1 MNRAATRERI
11 AIGCVSLAVVL
22 FEVLVTR
29 VLSVTLSYHFAF
41 LAVSLAM
48 LGLGA
53 PGVWFT
59 LSPPGPTA
67 LRRAL
72 FASAAALPLS
82 MLLVVHVGAPFR
94 GVTTF
99 WVLCLLAPMLCL
111 GAAVCL
117 LLLRARGREVGTMY
131 AADLAG
137 AALGAALAVP
147 LLHGIPTPSVIASL
161 ALLPIA
167 ALATLDP
174 RARRAAAALA
184 LALVASI
191 AWGAPY
197 RLRYTRYYREDR
209 PPLYER
215 WTPTARVTVND
226 RSTVGQFLGWGMGT
240 RWQRHDVDHLWVDQD
255 GSAGTEIL
263 RHSRGEAYP
272 DALLYDVTSA
282 AYQVG
287 APRRAC
293 IVGGGG
299 GRDILTA
306 LAAGLR
312 SVDVVELNPY
322 IVDAVSRPFGRYSG
336 DPYHLPGVTTF
347 VGEGRSHLSRSDTP
361 CDVLQISLIDT
372 FAASSAG
379 AYALTEN
386 SLYTVEAMR
395 TYWSRLGP
403 DGVLSISR
411 YSRGAGWVESVR
423 LVLLELEAL
432 RAEGVDDPRQHLVVF
447 DTGGVANT
455 MVFRRRV
462 DAARIAELSRVAS
475 LRGFTPVWPISTAER
490 SSAPMVIA
498 IRHGEQPF
506 AARGFDVSPP
516 TDDRPFFFQTLNI
529 LHGSDS
535 TAARG
540 SAEREQSVSLLRRL
554 MLGLGA
560 LTFALFI
567 LPLVL
572 RGRLPAAKGAG
583 RATGFFAA
591 LGFGFMFVEIPLLQ
605 RLALYLGHPSYAT
618 TVALGALLLGA
629 GVGAALAPRIS
640 QTRVGLALLL
650 VPAVVAATTLGLTG
664 PIAYHSAHWSLSARV
679 AITAAMVFTA
689 GLAMGVPFAMGM
701 ARFDDRDRSWY
712 WAINGAAGVL
722 ASVLALG
729 IALITGL
736 SAVLQIALGCYLL
749 AALLYPRNEATP
761 DAT

>member
-1 MNRAATRERI
+1 MHGVITRERV
-11 AIGCVSLAVVL
+11 AIGCISLAVVL

-53 PGVWFT
+53 PGVWFS
-59 LSPPGPTA
+59 LSPPGPLA

-72 FASAAALPLS
+72 FASAVALPLS
-82 MLLVVHVGAPFR
+82 MLLIVHIGAPLR

-99 WVLCLLAPMLCL
+99 WVLCLLGPMLCL

-117 LLLRARGREVGTMY
+117 LLLRARGREVGPMY

-137 AALGAALAVP
+137 AALGAVLAVP
-147 LLHGIPTPSVIASL
+147 LLHGLPTPSVIASL
-161 ALLPIA
+161 ALLPLVALA
-167 ALATLDP
+167 ALDP
-174 RARRAAAALA
+174 AARRAALA
-184 LALVASI
+184 LGLVVVAGV
-191 AWGAPY
+191 AWGRPF
-197 RLRYTRYYREDR
+197 RLRYTRYYLETR
-209 PPLYER
+209 PSMYER

-226 RSTVGQFLGWGMGT
+226 RSAVGQFLGWGMGT
-240 RWQRHDVDHLWVDQD
+240 RWQRHDVEHLWIDQD

-263 RHSRGEAYP
+263 RYRRGDPYP
-272 DALLYDVTSA
+272 DPLLFDVTAA
-282 AYQVG
+282 AYQIG
-287 APRRAC
+287 TPRRAC

-306 LAAGLR
+306 LAAGVP

-322 IVDAVSRPFGRYSG
+322 IVDAVSRAFGSYSG
-336 DPYHLPGVTTF
+336 DPYHLPGVTAY
-347 VGEGRSHLSRSDTP
+347 VGEGRSHLSRSTTR

-423 LVLLELEAL
+423 LLLLELEAL
-432 RAEGVDDPRQHLVVF
+432 RAEGVDNPHQHIVVF

-455 MVFRRRV
+455 MVFRRPV
-462 DAARIAELSRVAS
+462 DAARIAELSRVAA
-475 LRGFTPVWPISTAER
+475 LRGFTPTWPVVSTER
-490 SSAPMVIA
+490 TVAPMVA
-498 IRHGEQPF
+498 AMRFGERPF
-506 AARGFDVSPP
+506 VQRGFDVSPP
-516 TDDRPFFFQTLNI
+516 TDDRPFFFQTLDI
-529 LHGSDS
+529 LRGSDS

-554 MLGLGA
+554 MLGLAG
-560 LTFALFI
+560 LTMALFV

-572 RGRLPAAKGAG
+572 RGRLPSAPGAG
-583 RATGFFAA
+583 RATAFFAA
-591 LGFGFMFVEIPLLQ
+591 LGFGFMFVEIPLVQ

-629 GVGAALAPRIS
+629 GVGSALAPRVP
-640 QTRVGLALLL
+640 TARATTALLV
-650 VPAVVAATTLGLTG
+650 VPVVVAVTTQLLIGPVARATE
-664 PIAYHSAHWSLSARV
+664 HWSLGARI
-679 AITAAMVFTA
+679 ALTAAAVFAA
-689 GLAMGVPFAMGM
+689 GVAMGVPFPLGM
-701 ARFDDRDRSWY
+701 SRFDDRDRSWY
-712 WAINGAAGVL
+712 WAVNGAAGVL

-729 IALITGL
+729 LSLIAGLSSVMMIAL
-736 SAVLQIALGCYLL
+736 ACYAL
-749 AALLYPRNEATP
+749 AALLYPKVEEG
-761 DAT
+761 